1 MILTPPISEW
11 CKTTTRGAEDVIE
24 AVVLPDGEAI
34 VPDDRLKV
42 VGMATVG
49 VLVVVDV
56 KEVSI
61 KSDPVTFASVG
72 AAVTRGPAI
81 VPERDAPGS
90 VTAATS
96 RLDIAVARTALVCER
111 GVRGTA
117 SAVEGDVCRA
127 YILGGT
133 ILRPAAFDIELR
145 IGVTKTVEIGVA
157 CLGDTTRG
165 ARRKGGH
172 R

>member
-61 KSDPVTFASVG
+61 KSDPVTFASG
-72 AAVTRGPAI
+72 RPSREGRRSSLK
-81 VPERDAPGS
+81 EMLPG
-90 VTAATS
+90 VS
-96 RLDIAVARTALVCER
+96 RLLLR
-111 GVRGTA
+111 GSTSPSLEQR
-117 SAVEGDVCRA
+117 
-127 YILGGT
+127 
-133 ILRPAAFDIELR
+133 
-145 IGVTKTVEIGVA
+145 
-157 CLGDTTRG
+157 
-165 ARRKGGH
+165 
-172 R
+172 